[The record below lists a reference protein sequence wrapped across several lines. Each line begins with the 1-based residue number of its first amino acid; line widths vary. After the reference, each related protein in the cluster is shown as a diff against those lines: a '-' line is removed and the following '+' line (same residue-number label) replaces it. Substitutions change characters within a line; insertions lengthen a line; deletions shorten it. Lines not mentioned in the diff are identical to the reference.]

1 MAEERKKYD
10 KEFKLKVVE
19 ISFARGKVKEVA
31 EEYGIDPQMLAT
43 WRSQFENHKEIAF
56 PGNGRKMQTESEKEI
71 SRLQK
76 ELADVRME
84 RDILK
89 KLGKSVVSSFLFPQ
103 LGQVIVDSNMI
114 SILFFLFICYCI
126 AC

>member
-1 MAEERKKYD
+1 MAEERKRYD

-19 ISFARGKVKEVA
+19 LSFARGKVKEVA
-31 EEYGIDPQMLAT
+31 EEYGIDPQMLSS
-43 WRSQFENHKEIAF
+43 WRSQLKYHKEIAF
-56 PGNGRKMQTESEKEI
+56 PGNEKKMQTEAEKEL

-89 KLGKSVVSSFLFPQ
+89 KA
-103 LGQVIVDSNMI
+103 I
-114 SILFFLFICYCI
+114 SIFSSSDRKNMRS
-126 AC
+126 

>member
-1 MAEERKKYD
+1 MAVERKKYD

-19 ISFARGKVKEVA
+19 VSFARGKVKEVA
-31 EEYGIDPQMLAT
+31 EEYGIDAQMLAT
-43 WRSQFENHKEIAF
+43 WRSQYKNHKEIAF
-56 PGNGRKMQTESEKEI
+56 PGNGRKMQTEAEKEI

-89 KLGKSVVSSFLFPQ
+89 KA
-103 LGQVIVDSNMI
+103 I
-114 SILFFLFICYCI
+114 SIFSSSDRKNMRS
-126 AC
+126 

>member
-10 KEFKLKVVE
+10 KEFKLTVVE
-19 ISFARGKVKEVA
+19 VSFARGKVKEVA

-43 WRSQFENHKEIAF
+43 WRSQYKNHKEIAF
-56 PGNGRKMQTESEKEI
+56 PGNGKKMQTETEKEI
-71 SRLQK
+71 SRLQR

-89 KLGKSVVSSFLFPQ
+89 RP
-103 LGQVIVDSNMI
+103 
-114 SILFFLFICYCI
+114 
-126 AC
+126 

>member
-10 KEFKLKVVE
+10 KEFKLSVVE

-31 EEYGIDPQMLAT
+31 EEYGIDAQMLST
-43 WRSQFENHKEIAF
+43 WRSQYKNHKDIAF
-56 PGNGRKMQTESEKEI
+56 PGNGRKMQTEAEKELA
-71 SRLQK
+71 RLQK

-89 KLGKSVVSSFLFPQ
+89 KA
-103 LGQVIVDSNMI
+103 I
-114 SILFFLFICYCI
+114 SIFSSSDRKNMRS
-126 AC
+126 